1 MWKFSTTLQ
10 RRWSGSHGSLRS
22 TTQIPLQGSTSS
34 SFAGS
39 TVSRPPIAVCCLW
52 ELPQLQGTAQLRSH
66 PLVVLPISND
76 QPVQDDE
83 VVLLPTSGQL
93 WRSFW
98 SQSSQVVGQGCCWI
112 WITTQFFL
120 LSIPAVFP
128 LFYKYWFLQALCL
141 LTILQVMLHLRVCI
155 LENPGWDAPL
165 PNSVCPPKPFFTE
178 YLMSTDLGNILM
190 LVSMSVRTK
199 CLCGMWGRGAWAW
212 TPAHESFAIWNQVNI
227 EMMLFSH

>member
-112 WITTQFFL
+112 LITT
-120 LSIPAVFP
+120 VFP
-128 LFYKYWFLQALCL
+128 SIHSCCFPSFLQILVSTSTL
-141 LTILQVMLHLRVCI
+141 LINHPAGYASSQSLHLREPRLRCPISQFCLPTKAFLHRVSNEHRFRKHFDAGKYEC
-155 LENPGWDAPL
+155 EN
-165 PNSVCPPKPFFTE
+165 
-178 YLMSTDLGNILM
+178 
-190 LVSMSVRTK
+190 
-199 CLCGMWGRGAWAW
+199 
-212 TPAHESFAIWNQVNI
+212 
-227 EMMLFSH
+227 